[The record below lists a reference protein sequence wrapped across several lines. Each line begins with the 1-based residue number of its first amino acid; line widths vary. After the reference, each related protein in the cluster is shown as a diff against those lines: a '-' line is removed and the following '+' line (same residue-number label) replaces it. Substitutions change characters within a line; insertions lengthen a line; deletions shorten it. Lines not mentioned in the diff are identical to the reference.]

1 MAKNPEI
8 FSVTLSFNT
17 TDSEKSIAAIATM
30 LKNGV
35 AIDEFHTLKGKN
47 LLIYAL
53 KDFHKRWV
61 VEKNINTQKKDANE
75 TEEEKPITPK
85 KTRNFGNIVEKIS
98 P

>member
-1 MAKNPEI
+1 MAKNPDI

-17 TDSEKSIAAIATM
+17 KDSEISIAAIATM

-61 VEKNINTQKKDANE
+61 IEKNINTQKKE
-75 TEEEKPITPK
+75 TTETDDDKPITPK
-85 KTRNFGNIVEKIS
+85 KTRNYGNVVEKIS

>member
-1 MAKNPEI
+1 MAKNTKI
-8 FSVTLSFNT
+8 FSVTLSFDT

-35 AIDEFHTLKGKN
+35 PIDEFHTLKGKN

-61 VEKNINTQKKDANE
+61 VEKNINTQKKE
-75 TEEEKPITPK
+75 PTELEEDKPITPK
-85 KTRNFGNIVEKIS
+85 KTRNYGNIVEKIS